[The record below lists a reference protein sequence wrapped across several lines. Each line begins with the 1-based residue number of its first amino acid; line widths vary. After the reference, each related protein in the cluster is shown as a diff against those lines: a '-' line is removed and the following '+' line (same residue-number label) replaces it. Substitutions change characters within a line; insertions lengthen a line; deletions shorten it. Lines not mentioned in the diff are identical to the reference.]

1 MVGISIMRQKFLK
14 IYVGMGIEKV
24 IILDNFVKL
33 AADWTWEIHIHESAA
48 KCEHGSR
55 FDIEFSNA
63 FSSASD

>member
-1 MVGISIMRQKFLK
+1 MLELELK
-14 IYVGMGIEKV
+14 KV

-55 FDIEFSNA
+55 FDFEYSNA
-63 FSSASD
+63 LALPLTKARC

>member
-1 MVGISIMRQKFLK
+1 
-14 IYVGMGIEKV
+14 MGIEKV

-55 FDIEFSNA
+55 FDIEYSNA
-63 FSSASD
+63 FISASD